1 MFLRAV
7 VLTLLIMCSVAATLP
22 ISDSLAHWSSR
33 PSASRRHKGRY
44 ARRHSRAW
52 WRRYR
57 ARIRRQRAAA
67 AERRRRRAAIMAAK
81 AKPISP
87 FAPAAAAANHAAAP
101 STATVN
107 ASTLILPD
115 VALPSTAALSSITPV
130 TPNTPI
136 FTVPT
141 SKLVAPVAKDASK
154 EMPRS
159 LVATPAALPLPS
171 GWSSAAANRA
181 GEMRFNVRAADG
193 RVRSS
198 AVWSRVNLQSATPAA
213 SDSRSKT
220 FGGVPVTLL
229 RRTVINRM
237 VSEGGW
243 VTNDVQRQ
251 FGDRRVFVVTA
262 QTIAA
267 GGERRS
273 WTFYFTESDG
283 QVYSLATNAPAE
295 FADSLATESEQ
306 AIVALGSRR
315 SANSTTA
322 KHQQ

>member
-1 MFLRAV
+1 
-7 VLTLLIMCSVAATLP
+7 MCTVAATLP
-22 ISDSLAHWSSR
+22 LSQSLAHWGSR
-33 PSASRRHKGRY
+33 PSASRRHKGRA

-57 ARIRRQRAAA
+57 ARLRRQRAFA
-67 AERRRRRAAIMAAK
+67 AERRRRRAAILTATK
-81 AKPISP
+81 TKPISP
-87 FAPAAAAANHAAAP
+87 FAPATNHASAK
-101 STATVN
+101 TATGQ
-107 ASTLILPD
+107 ASNLMLPE
-115 VALPSTAALSSITPV
+115 VTLPSTAALSSITPV
-130 TPNTPI
+130 TPTPM
-136 FTVPT
+136 PM
-141 SKLVAPVAKDASK
+141 LAVAPTASKDASK
-154 EMPRS
+154 EAAR
-159 LVATPAALPLPS
+159 VAAPVANASALPS
-171 GWSSAAANRA
+171 GWSSTASGRA

-198 AVWSRVNLQSATPAA
+198 AVWSRVNLQSAAPATTDA
-213 SDSRSKT
+213 RSKT

-237 VSEGGW
+237 VAEGGW

-251 FGDRRVFVVTA
+251 FGERRVFVVTA
-262 QTIAA
+262 QSMAA
-267 GGERRS
+267 NGERRA

-315 SANSTTA
+315 NPVNSTTA
-322 KHQQ
+322 KYKQ

>member
-1 MFLRAV
+1 
-7 VLTLLIMCSVAATLP
+7 MCTVAATLP
-22 ISDSLAHWSSR
+22 ISDSLAHWASR
-33 PSASRRHKGRY
+33 PSASRRVKGRY

-67 AERRRRRAAIMAAK
+67 AERRRRRAALMAARS
-81 AKPISP
+81 KPISP
-87 FAPAAAAANHAAAP
+87 FAPNANHAIAANE
-101 STATVN
+101 TTVKLN
-107 ASTLILPD
+107 NLVLPE
-115 VALPSTAALSSITPV
+115 VSLPSTAALSSITPV
-130 TPNTPI
+130 TPTASI
-136 FTVPT
+136 IAA
-141 SKLVAPVAKDASK
+141 APVSKDASK
-154 EMPRS
+154 AMPRTS
-159 LVATPAALPLPS
+159 VASAATALPS
-171 GWSSAAANRA
+171 GWSSTSANRA

-198 AVWSRVNLQSATPAA
+198 AVWSRVNLQSAAPAA
-213 SDSRSKT
+213 PDSRSKT

-237 VSEGGW
+237 VAEGGW

-251 FGDRRVFVVTA
+251 FGERRVFVVTA
-262 QTIAA
+262 QSMAA
-267 GGERRS
+267 NGERRA

-315 SANSTTA
+315 DANSTTA
-322 KHQQ
+322 KRQQ

>member
-1 MFLRAV
+1 MFVRAL
-7 VLTLLIMCSVAATLP
+7 VLTVLIMCTVAATLP
-22 ISDSLAHWSSR
+22 ISDTLAHWSSR
-33 PSASRRHKGRY
+33 PSATRRAKGRY

-67 AERRRRRAAIMAAK
+67 AERRRRRAALMAARN
-81 AKPISP
+81 PVSP
-87 FAPAAAAANHAAAP
+87 FAPVANHASAA
-101 STATVN
+101 ATTGQAN
-107 ASTLILPD
+107 NLLLPE

-130 TPNTPI
+130 TPNAPM
-136 FTVPT
+136 FAVPA
-141 SKLVAPVAKDASK
+141 SKIVAPAVKDAAK
-154 EMPRS
+154 EMPRMI
-159 LVATPAALPLPS
+159 AAPAALALPG
-171 GWSSAAANRA
+171 GWSSTAAGRA

-198 AVWSRVNLQSATPAA
+198 AVWSRVNLQSAAPAA

-262 QTIAA
+262 QSMAA
-267 GGERRS
+267 NGERRS

-283 QVYSLATNAPAE
+283 QVFSLATNAPAE

-315 SANSTTA
+315 NAANSSTA
-322 KHQQ
+322 KFQQ

>member
-1 MFLRAV
+1 MFLRAF
-7 VLTLLIMCSVAATLP
+7 VLTVLIMCTVAATLP
-22 ISDSLAHWSSR
+22 LSQSLAHWSSR

-57 ARIRRQRAAA
+57 ARVRRQRAAA
-67 AERRRRRAAIMAAK
+67 AARRRRRAAIMAAP

-87 FAPAAAAANHAAAP
+87 FAPAANHVTAP
-101 STATVN
+101 TPTGLVN
-107 ASTLILPD
+107 NLMLPD
-115 VALPSTAALSSITPV
+115 VSLPSTAALSSITPV
-130 TPNTPI
+130 ATPAPI
-136 FTVPT
+136 IGVPP
-141 SKLVAPVAKDASK
+141 SKDASK
-154 EMPRS
+154 DASKAMPRP
-159 LVATPAALPLPS
+159 VAAIAAVVSPMPS
-171 GWSSAAANRA
+171 GWSSTTANRA

-198 AVWSRVNLQSATPAA
+198 AVWSRVNLQSAAPAA

-237 VSEGGW
+237 VAEGGW

-251 FGDRRVFVVTA
+251 LGERRVFVVTA
-262 QTIAA
+262 QSMAA
-267 GGERRS
+267 NGERRA

-283 QVYSLATNAPAE
+283 QVYSLATNAPSE

-322 KHQQ
+322 KYQQ

>member
-1 MFLRAV
+1 MFLRAL
-7 VLTLLIMCSVAATLP
+7 VLTILIMCTVAATLP
-22 ISDSLAHWSSR
+22 ISDSLAHWASR

-52 WRRYR
+52 WRRHR
-57 ARIRRQRAAA
+57 ARLRRQRAVA
-67 AERRRRRAAIMAAK
+67 AERRRRRAALMAAK

-87 FAPAAAAANHAAAP
+87 FAPVANHASATTT
-101 STATVN
+101 SATVKLN
-107 ASTLILPD
+107 NLVLPG
-115 VALPSTAALSSITPV
+115 VSLPSTASLSSITPV
-130 TPNTPI
+130 VSPTPMPT
-136 FTVPT
+136 FAVP
-141 SKLVAPVAKDASK
+141 AASK
-154 EMPRS
+154 EMTREMPR
-159 LVATPAALPLPS
+159 VAAAAATTALPS
-171 GWSSAAANRA
+171 GWSSTSAGRA

-198 AVWSRVNLQSATPAA
+198 AVWSRVNLQASAPAA
-213 SDSRSKT
+213 TDSRSKT

-229 RRTVINRM
+229 RRTVIDRM
-237 VSEGGW
+237 VTEGGW

-251 FGDRRVFVVTA
+251 FGSRRVFVVTA
-262 QTIAA
+262 QSLAA
-267 GGERRS
+267 NGERRA

-315 SANSTTA
+315 NAANSTTA

>member
-1 MFLRAV
+1 MFLRAL
-7 VLTLLIMCSVAATLP
+7 VLTVLIMCTVAATLP
-22 ISDSLAHWSSR
+22 ISDTLAHWSSR
-33 PSASRRHKGRY
+33 PSATRRAKGRY

-67 AERRRRRAAIMAAK
+67 AERRRRRAALMAAR
-81 AKPISP
+81 KPISP
-87 FAPAAAAANHAAAP
+87 FAPATNHASAA
-101 STATVN
+101 TATEQAN
-107 ASTLILPD
+107 NLLLPA

-130 TPNTPI
+130 TPNTHI
-136 FTVPT
+136 FAEPA
-141 SKLVAPVAKDASK
+141 SKLVAPVAKEVAK
-154 EMPRS
+154 EMPRV
-159 LVATPAALPLPS
+159 VASPAAPALPS
-171 GWSSAAANRA
+171 GWSSTAAGRS

-193 RVRSS
+193 RIRSS
-198 AVWSRVNLQSATPAA
+198 AVWSRVNLQSAAPAA

-220 FGGVPVTLL
+220 FGSVPVTLL

-237 VSEGGW
+237 VAEGGW

-262 QTIAA
+262 QSLAA
-267 GGERRS
+267 NGERRS

-295 FADSLATESEQ
+295 FADSLATEAEQ

-315 SANSTTA
+315 NAANSTTA
-322 KHQQ
+322 KFQQ

>member
-7 VLTLLIMCSVAATLP
+7 VLTILIMCSVAATLP
-22 ISDSLAHWSSR
+22 LSESLAHWSSR
-33 PSASRRHKGRY
+33 PSASRRVKGRY

-57 ARIRRQRAAA
+57 ARMRRQRAAA
-67 AERRRRRAAIMAAK
+67 AERRRRRAAMMTAANPK
-81 AKPISP
+81 LISP
-87 FAPAAAAANHAAAP
+87 FAPTANHAAAP
-101 STATVN
+101 VGATGNAVN
-107 ASTLILPD
+107 FMLPE
-115 VALPSTAALSSITPV
+115 VSLPSTAALSSITPV
-130 TPNTPI
+130 VSPTPSLI
-136 FTVPT
+136 VPAA
-141 SKLVAPVAKDASK
+141 SKDASK
-154 EMPRS
+154 EMPR
-159 LVATPAALPLPS
+159 VAAVAAGASAMPLPS

-198 AVWSRVNLQSATPAA
+198 AVWSRVNLQSAAPATT
-213 SDSRSKT
+213 DSRSKT

-237 VSEGGW
+237 VAEGGW

-251 FGDRRVFVVTA
+251 FGERRVFVVTA

-267 GGERRS
+267 GGERRA

-315 SANSTTA
+315 SAANSTTA